1 MEFREN
7 DPYIVTQ
14 LDGGRAVVHIAPI
27 CDHARTQQHEAAL
40 ALLVERNEAVACD
53 LSQTT
58 LIASDWLRWLAR
70 LQAKAK
76 AAGKIFGLAG
86 MNENVLATADV
97 LGLGEKLNKVASVE
111 EVWSL

>member
-1 MEFREN
+1 VEFKEN

-14 LDGGRAVVHIAPI
+14 LDGGRAVIHIAPI
-27 CDHARTQQHEAAL
+27 CDHARTQKHEVEL
-40 ALLVERNEAVACD
+40 ANLVETSQAVACD

-76 AAGKIFGLAG
+76 AAGKLFGLAG

-97 LGLGEKLNKVASVE
+97 LGLGEKLNKVAGVE
-111 EVWSL
+111 DVWSL